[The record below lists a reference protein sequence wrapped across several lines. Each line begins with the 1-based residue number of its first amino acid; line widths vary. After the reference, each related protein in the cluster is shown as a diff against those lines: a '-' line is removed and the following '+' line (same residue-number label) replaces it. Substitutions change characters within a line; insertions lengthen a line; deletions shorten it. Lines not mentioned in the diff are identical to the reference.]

1 MADGEIAAGRSPEK
15 QDKEEEEME
24 EEDAGEDLY
33 EVERVIG
40 KSKIKVRLFSPR
52 VFVFSS

>member
-15 QDKEEEEME
+15 LD
-24 EEDAGEDLY
+24 EEDEKMENEEAVEDLY

-40 KSKIKVRLFSPR
+40 KSKIKVRLF
-52 VFVFSS
+52 